1 MRHLFV
7 IGENEIEVALVR
19 RGRGYVLLHDGHEYS
34 AALHPLEDGTVEIE
48 VGGSISRAQIA
59 RQGDDTFVRLNGEC
73 HVVRWIDPLVRLAQA
88 RGGSLD
94 DVAQAPMPGTV
105 IAVAVKTGDRVTR
118 GQTMV
123 VIESMKLE
131 TAIVAWRDGVIK
143 TLHVSVGQTF
153 DRATPLVTL
162 KAIGE
167 E

>member
-1 MRHLFV
+1 MRHLFA
-7 IGENEIEVALVR
+7 IGENEIEAALVR
-19 RGRGYVLLHDGHEYS
+19 RGRGYVLLHDGREYS
-34 AALHPLEDGTVEIE
+34 VALRPLEEERVEIE
-48 VGGSISRAQIA
+48 VAGRISRAQIA
-59 RQGDDTFVRLNGEC
+59 RHGDDIFVLLNGEC
-73 HVVRWIDPLVRLAQA
+73 HVVRWIDPLVRLAQI

-94 DVAQAPMPGTV
+94 DVALAPMPGTV
-105 IAVAVKTGDRVTR
+105 IAVEVKAGDRVTR

-153 DRATPLVTL
+153 DRAAPLVTL
-162 KAIGE
+162 KAKGE